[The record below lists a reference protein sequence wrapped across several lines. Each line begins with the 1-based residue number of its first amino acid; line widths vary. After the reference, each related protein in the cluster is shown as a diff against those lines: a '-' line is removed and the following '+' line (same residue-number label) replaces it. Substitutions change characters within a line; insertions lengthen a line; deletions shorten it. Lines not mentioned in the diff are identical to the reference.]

1 MSVIVVLIGFSLL
14 VALGFLAAFIWA
26 VKSGQ
31 YNDTFTPSVRVLFDE
46 SKGSEENNG
55 SKNDKNIPVHTKEN
69 S

>member
-14 VALGFLAAFIWA
+14 VALGFLSSFIWA
-26 VKSGQ
+26 FKSVQ

-55 SKNDKNIPVHTKEN
+55 FKNDKNIPVHTKEN
-69 S
+69 G